1 MKKLKCFHLSGK
13 IFTGTRSFREIFTRN
28 LKNHTKIGGFSLCIA
43 WCYLYDLYESLS
55 GILCFT
61 NKLSNLTIVFFSSP
75 LGMSPIC
82 FHYIIVV
89 CRLYG
94 CYCFWQYLFI
104 ATHSGR
110 QGDIWLSWQPCV
122 LFTSVYWVC
131 YMEGWSRLNCRL
143 HALPYQGEISG
154 ALRPIIFL
162 DWLLVFLLIRI
173 FELPRSACPIYIVT
187 MGQQWMDS
195 N

>member
-1 MKKLKCFHLSGK
+1 MFSFVREDFYRNQKFQGNLYPKPEESHEDRWFFIVHCLMLPLWFIWK
-13 IFTGTRSFREIFTRN
+13 SFRYFVFYKQI
-28 LKNHTKIGGFSLCIA
+28 KQPHYC
-43 WCYLYDLYESLS
+43 
-55 GILCFT
+55 
-61 NKLSNLTIVFFSSP
+61 FFSSP

-187 MGQQWMDS
+187 MGQQWMS
-195 N
+195 GN